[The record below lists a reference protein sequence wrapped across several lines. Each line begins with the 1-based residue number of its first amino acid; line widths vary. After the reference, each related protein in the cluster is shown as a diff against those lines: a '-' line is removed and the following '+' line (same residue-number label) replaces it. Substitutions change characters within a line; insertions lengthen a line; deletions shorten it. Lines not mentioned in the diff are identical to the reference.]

1 MNLLNK
7 LIHTTMKNVM
17 KTAQFL
23 VCSMVVGTTLSF
35 TLLSEKA
42 ISPENEKSKKN
53 NIEFENIEFDF
64 DRAALRNTSIEE
76 LDRLIDELQ
85 GNPVA
90 VKLSGHADSI
100 GEYVYNWHLS
110 KSRADEVKAYLIS
123 KGIEETKIASTEYG
137 NTKPIAS
144 NTTEEGRQRNRRVE
158 IELVQ

>member
-1 MNLLNK
+1 
-7 LIHTTMKNVM
+7 MKNVM